1 MKDEILE
8 LTKQISNK
16 ELKEILD
23 SILKNEE

>member
-23 SILKNEE
+23 NILKNEE